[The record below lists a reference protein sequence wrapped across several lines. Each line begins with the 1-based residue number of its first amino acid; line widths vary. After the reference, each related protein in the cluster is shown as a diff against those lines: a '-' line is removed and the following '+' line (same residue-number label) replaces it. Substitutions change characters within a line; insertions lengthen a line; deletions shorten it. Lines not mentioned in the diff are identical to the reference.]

1 MGCQRRAAAQVFKSQ
16 ALAAGG
22 GLVSQQADEGF
33 YSLA

>member
-1 MGCQRRAAAQVFKSQ
+1 VFKSQ

-22 GLVSQQADEGF
+22 APVSQRADEGF